1 MNNLFDNRIIAGLC
15 GTAVSATGASLSV
28 GEIQSIVSI
37 VITVL
42 GFLISVFIPLCVKLV
57 KKITEAKKDNV
68 ITKDELIDIVD
79 TGKEIIDKTES
90 LIKEV
95 SENKSE
101 GDKK

>member
-1 MNNLFDNRIIAGLC
+1 MMMNNDRIIAGLC
-15 GTAVSATGASLSV
+15 GTAISATGASLSV

-42 GFLISVFIPLCVKLV
+42 GFIISVFIPLCVKLV
-57 KKITEAKKDNV
+57 KKFIEAKKDNV
-68 ITKDELIDIVD
+68 ITKEEIIDIVD

>member
-57 KKITEAKKDNV
+57 KKIIEAKKDNV
-68 ITKDELIDIVD
+68 ITKEEIIDIVD
-79 TGKEIIDKTES
+79 TGKEIVDKTES

-101 GDKK
+101 GDKE